1 MSPRSLCALLFVML
15 AYGATPAVGQPEPG
29 GSPTVG
35 LGVTLNTDALSLS
48 GPTPA
53 GAPVGFT
60 VPITFG
66 TVRLEPQVGYIR
78 HTQSEASQSETT
90 SALTFGTGAFYRADF
105 DQTLLLAGARIGVTR
120 EVQTF
125 ESASAPEERI
135 ATVNLFLGPVVGGE
149 YYLSDHF
156 SVGAEARFYYINIG
170 QPENAPPERS
180 ASVIRTGGAAFLRF
194 HF

>member
-1 MSPRSLCALLFVML
+1 MSRRGLCAFLFVVL
-15 AYGATPAVGQPEPG
+15 AYGSVPAVGQPEQG

-35 LGVTLNTDALSLS
+35 MGVTLNTEAFSLS

-66 TVRLEPQVGYIR
+66 TIRLEPQIGYVR

-90 SALTFGTGAFYRADF
+90 SALTFGTGAFYRTDF
-105 DQTLLLAGARIGVTR
+105 GQTLLLAGARIGVTR
-120 EVQTF
+120 EVQRF
-125 ESASAPEERI
+125 ESASTSNERL
-135 ATVNLFLGPVVGGE
+135 ATVNLFLGPVVGGD
-149 YYLSDHF
+149 YYISDHF
-156 SVGAEARFYYINIG
+156 SVGAEARFYYINLG
-170 QPENAPPERS
+170 QPEGAPPERS